1 MPKLKLFSLA
11 IALTLALVFI
21 FGCGKKSVVSDL
33 IPPTVQIT
41 SPADAS
47 ILSGDT
53 IFVNVTA
60 SDNQGVA
67 RVDFYVDGE
76 TLFTDFSSPFI
87 FPWLILVYNDS
98 TVHTLSAVAV
108 DGAGNADTFAISVTV
123 RVAPGVYF
131 ISSTTTAATSY
142 YNLFVWGN
150 YAAVAQQGNGIQIF
164 DISNPANPQFLSSYN
179 TGGGS
184 ANGVFVSG
192 NYLFIAYGAV
202 GLHVLDVS
210 NPAVPI
216 YRSSLDL
223 PGSADVENVF
233 VSGNYAY
240 LAAKN
245 SGMYIVDLSNLDTLV
260 ALSQYNL
267 GSGNAFDVKVIDTL
281 AYIAYGGEGL
291 EIVNVKNPLIP
302 AFVGRYTP
310 AGSALARRLDVVGN
324 RAYLALQNAGL
335 DIVSLAIPSAPVQLG
350 NYNTTNSFFT
360 GVQVDGNNAYL
371 ANRDDGVQIVDVSI
385 PATPSSI
392 TFFNTEGQANNLIF
406 RNSFIYVA
414 DQSSLTLLRY
424 VP

>member
-11 IALTLALVFI
+11 IALALVFI
-21 FGCGKKSVVSDL
+21 FGCGKKSVVSDF
-33 IPPTVQIT
+33 IPPTVQI
-41 SPADAS
+41 SFPADSAT
-47 ILSGDT
+47 LSGDT
-53 IFVNVTA
+53 VLVTVNA
-60 SDNQGVA
+60 SDDKGVA

-76 TLFTDFSSPFI
+76 TLFTDFSSPFN

-108 DGAGNADTFAISVTV
+108 DGAGNADTFTISVTV
-123 RVAPGVYF
+123 RVAPGFYF
-131 ISSTTTAATSY
+131 VSATTTAATSY

-150 YAAVAQQGNGIQIF
+150 YAAVAQQGNGLQIY
-164 DISNPANPQFLSSYN
+164 DISNPADPRFLSSYS

-184 ANGVFVSG
+184 ANGIFVSG
-192 NYLFIAYGAV
+192 NYLFIAYGQE

-210 NPAVPI
+210 NPASPI
-216 YRSSLDL
+216 YRSSLVL
-223 PGSADVENVF
+223 PGFADVENVF
-233 VSGNYAY
+233 VAGNYAY

-267 GSGNAFDVKVIDTL
+267 GSGNAFDVKVIDSL

-291 EIVNVKNPLIP
+291 EIVNIKNPLIP

-310 AGSALARRLDVVGN
+310 AGSGNVKRLDISGTNAYLAMDNIGLDVVN
-324 RAYLALQNAGL
+324 
-335 DIVSLAIPSAPVQLG
+335 ISIPSSPVFLG
-350 NYNTTNSFFT
+350 RYTTFNSFFT
-360 GVQVDGNNAYL
+360 GVDVEGNTTYM
-371 ANRDDGVQIVDVSI
+371 ANLDDGVQILDVTV

-392 TFFNTEGQANNLIF
+392 TFFNTEGQANNLVF